1 MLDMK
6 RVLLFSTTFFFL
18 PIIFH
23 LNKCLHYCGVY
34 GKAQRFTEHWRS
46 SFLFQVTVTENWC
59 RSFLF
64 QVTVTEHWCLL
75 RYYSAPS
82 SRKLSTFRK
91 ESKVAIF
98 RQKCDSST

>member
-6 RVLLFSTTFFFL
+6 RVLVFSTTFFFFL
-18 PIIFH
+18 PNIFH
-23 LNKCLHYCGVY
+23 LNKCLLYCGVY
-34 GKAQRFTEHWRS
+34 GKAQR
-46 SFLFQVTVTENWC
+46 
-59 RSFLF
+59 FLF

-82 SRKLSTFRK
+82 GSKLSTFRK

-98 RQKCDSST
+98 RQKCDSSS